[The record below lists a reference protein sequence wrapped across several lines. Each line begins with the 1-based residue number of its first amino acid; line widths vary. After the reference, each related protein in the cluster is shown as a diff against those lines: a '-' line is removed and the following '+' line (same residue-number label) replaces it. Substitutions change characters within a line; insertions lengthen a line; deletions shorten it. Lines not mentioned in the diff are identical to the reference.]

1 MCNKLL
7 AVLAFLSLVPVAS
20 HGRVSAVLS
29 QADSLSQ
36 ARMNELPAESDADAV
51 RMIRSFY
58 AECVFGRGDYVPG
71 VESCCTERLR
81 RQLREAFSQEYDGEG
96 YAVWNFRTG
105 CQDGPSEV
113 SEVTAVTAS
122 GENVYRVDIIDM
134 GIEGRRTVH
143 LVRENGMW
151 KIDALE

>member
-1 MCNKLL
+1 MSNKLL
-7 AVLAFLSLVPVAS
+7 AMLAFLSLVPVAS
-20 HGRVSAVLS
+20 HGRVPTVLS

-36 ARMNELPAESDADAV
+36 ARTTARPESEADVA

-71 VESCCTERLR
+71 VESCCTERLC

-122 GENVYRVDIIDM
+122 GENVYRVDFIDM

-143 LVRENGMW
+143 LVRENGVW